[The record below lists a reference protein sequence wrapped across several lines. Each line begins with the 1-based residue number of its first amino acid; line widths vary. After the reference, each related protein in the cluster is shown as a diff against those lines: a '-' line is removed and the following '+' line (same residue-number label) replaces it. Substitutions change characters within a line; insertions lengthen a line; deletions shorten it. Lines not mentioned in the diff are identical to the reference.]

1 MFDQGSCVQDVTA
14 YAYYDDVYGPCVGI
28 LKLFMFMKQIHKTR
42 STNSKVNM
50 IYSTPY
56 MLPHETDVRR
66 ACKFSGHQVG
76 ISRWSHST
84 VVSPICLLIC
94 DKLDKILHTH
104 WGLGENKMLS
114 TCHLSVTRLQNQIWN
129 APQKI
134 PRTNYAKWV
143 DHVIDTHGMW
153 CAMFDVSVQHS
164 WKRFD
169 PEWISLGHSWKV
181 GEMEHFSFSESWV
194 YFQ

>member
-1 MFDQGSCVQDVTA
+1 
-14 YAYYDDVYGPCVGI
+14 
-28 LKLFMFMKQIHKTR
+28 MKQIM
-42 STNSKVNM
+42 SS
-50 IYSTPY
+50 
-56 MLPHETDVRR
+56 DVRR
-66 ACKFSGHQVG
+66 AWKSSGHQVG
-76 ISRWSHST
+76 KSRWSHST
-84 VVSPICLLIC
+84 VVFPICLLIY

-143 DHVIDTHGMW
+143 DHVIDTRGMW

-164 WKRFD
+164 WNTFD
-169 PEWISLGHSWKV
+169 PEWISLGHTLTAEKWGRWSIFPFLTDGCISIK
-181 GEMEHFSFSESWV
+181 FSGGAFREGWCS
-194 YFQ
+194 